1 MRIEENQKM
10 DERIRDLERI
20 GANARMQRLILDE
33 DKPLPDAIV
42 QNMWE
47 VTRSHIKTHTFGP
60 DNDIIMPPYLPN
72 PARRMAYRHDL
83 PTLLATDTV
92 VSTI

>member
-1 MRIEENQKM
+1 M

-60 DNDIIMPPYLPN
+60 DNDIMPHLKPEE
-72 PARRMAYRHDL
+72 RMAYRHDL
-83 PTLLATDTV
+83 PTLLGTDTV